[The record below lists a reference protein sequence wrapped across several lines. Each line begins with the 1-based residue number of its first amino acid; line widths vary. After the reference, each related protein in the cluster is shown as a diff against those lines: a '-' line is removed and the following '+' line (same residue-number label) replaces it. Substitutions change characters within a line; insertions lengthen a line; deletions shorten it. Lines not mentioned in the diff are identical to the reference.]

1 MGFWETIKPTFWEQG
16 ERVQGDTRHLFN
28 YRRLW
33 KLSVILTGSV
43 ALLPLI
49 VITVVNYAAMQH
61 AIESEFQLRTA
72 RIVSNNHRAIS
83 FFLTERKAALDY
95 IVHDNSLSE
104 LKDPERLAVILE
116 NLGQSFGGG
125 FVDLGVI
132 DSSGQQLNYVGPYS
146 LEGKDYSGQEW
157 FEQVAEY
164 GVHVSDVFLGYRN
177 VPHMVIAVKG
187 DREGDSFY
195 VLRAALSIQPFE
207 SLLSNLEL
215 GGAGEAFLINRNGV
229 LQTPSRHYG
238 DVLGTLPLPVPEYTQ
253 KTELMEE
260 RNAAGDELFIGYR
273 YIEEGPFILMV
284 IKKKEE
290 LMRPWAAVRL
300 ELIVFLLVSA
310 SIIMAVILWMATY
323 MVRKIQIADEKRV
336 ATLHQVEYANKMA
349 SIGRLAA
356 SVAHEINNP
365 LAVINEKAGLIQDLF
380 RLKDHY
386 KKDERL
392 LGLVD
397 SVLGCV
403 ERAGAITKR
412 LLNFARNLEADV
424 EEVQIGEVIKQVL
437 GFVGKEAELRDIR
450 IALEVQEGFPSFE
463 CDRGKLQQIF
473 LNIINN
479 ALGALEDGGHLN
491 IYVKKD
497 PKGFAVITFED
508 DGCGIPEEDIS
519 RIFEPFFSTK
529 TRQGGTG
536 LGLCI
541 TCNLVQEIG
550 GRIEVKSRVGKG
562 TRFTVYIP
570 MRAGGKEEHI

>member
-1 MGFWETIKPTFWEQG
+1 MGLWETIKPSFWDAG
-16 ERVQGDTRHLFN
+16 EASGDARHLFN
-28 YRRLW
+28 YRRIW
-33 KLSVILTGSV
+33 KLAVILTGSV
-43 ALLPLI
+43 SLLPLI
-49 VITVVNYAAMQH
+49 VITVVNYTAMQR
-61 AIESEFQLRTA
+61 AFESEFQLRTA
-72 RIVSNNHRAIS
+72 RIVSNTRRAIS
-83 FFLTERKAALDY
+83 FFLTERKSALDF
-95 IVHDNSLSE
+95 IVHDNRLSA
-104 LKDPERLAVILE
+104 LKDPDRLTGILD
-116 NLGQSFGGG
+116 NLGRSFGGG

-132 DSSGQQLNYVGPYS
+132 DSSGQQVNYVGPYR
-146 LEGKDYSGQEW
+146 LEGRDYSGQKW
-157 FEQVAEY
+157 FNQVAEY

-187 DREGDSFY
+187 HLEGGAFY

-215 GGAGEAFLINRNGV
+215 SGEGDAFLINRNGI

-238 DVLGTLPLPVPEYTQ
+238 DVLGKLPLPLPEYTP
-253 KTELMEE
+253 KTQLMEE
-260 RNAAGDELFIGYR
+260 RNAAGEDLFIGYR

-290 LMRPWAAVRL
+290 LMKPWARVRL
-300 ELIVFLLVSA
+300 ELIVFLVVSA
-310 SIIMAVILWMATY
+310 SIILAVILGMSTY
-323 MVRKIQIADEKRV
+323 MVRKIQLADEKRV

-365 LAVINEKAGLIQDLF
+365 LAVINEKAGLMQDLF
-380 RLKDHY
+380 KLKKVY
-386 KKDERL
+386 EEDERL

-403 ERAGAITKR
+403 ERAGTITKR

-424 EEVQIGEVIKQVL
+424 EEVQVGDVIREVL
-437 GFVGKEAELRDIR
+437 GFIGKEAELRDIK
-450 IALEVQEGFPSFE
+450 IHLEVAGDIPSFE

-479 ALGALEDGGHLN
+479 ALGAVQDGGHLD
-491 IYVKKD
+491 IHVESD
-497 PKGFAVITFED
+497 SKGFAVITFTD
-508 DGCGIPEEDIS
+508 DGCGIPEADLS

-529 TRQGGTG
+529 ARQGGTG

-550 GRIEVKSRVGKG
+550 GRIQVKSRVGEG

-570 MRAGGKEEHI
+570 MRIAGKEERS